1 MAKPVKSS
9 IICGLGLGKQRCQAY
24 LFYPRWYSV
33 QVTEP
38 CGKVLGWEANW
49 VSVLTDLGIS
59 LFLKDQNKHKL
70 LRYGGEYVEKRKEPL
85 KKGSRLISHCP
96 VDAIQGISKA
106 LTQLVHSPWFYHSCW
121 SRAVSHLVQSGALSA
136 RL

>member
-1 MAKPVKSS
+1 MGWALESRDARLIFS
-9 IICGLGLGKQRCQAY
+9 T
-24 LFYPRWYSV
+24 PRWYSV

-49 VSVLTDLGIS
+49 VSVLADLGIS

-121 SRAVSHLVQSGALSA
+121 SRAVSHLIQSGALSA